1 MAKHKTIII
10 TGGSRGIGR
19 AVALL
24 AGQRG
29 WSVAVNYQRDERSAA
44 EVVQQIITAGGRAE
58 AIKGDVQDP
67 ADMAGLFERAE
78 AAFGRVDGLVANA
91 GVTAPLSKLADMDIE
106 RIERLIGVNLMG
118 AIICAREAARRFGRP
133 KAEAA
138 GAIVFLSSAAARLG
152 SANEFVD
159 YAATKGAIDTLTKG
173 LSIELAAENI
183 RVNAVRPGL
192 IATEMHAS
200 GGVPDRAE
208 RLGRN
213 VPMGRP
219 GRADEVAQAII
230 WLLSDEASYVTGA
243 VLDVTGGR

>member
-29 WSVAVNYQRDERSAA
+29 WSVAVNYQRDAGSAA
-44 EVVQQIITAGGRAE
+44 EVVQQIIAAGGRAE
-58 AIKGDVQDP
+58 AVQGDVQDP
-67 ADMAGLFERAE
+67 GDMARLFERAE

-106 RIERLIGVNLMG
+106 RIERLVGVNLMG
-118 AIICAREAARRFGRP
+118 ALICAREAARRFGRP
-133 KAEAA
+133 KDEAA
-138 GAIVFLSSAAARLG
+138 GAIVFVSSAAARLG
-152 SANEFVD
+152 SPNEFVD

-200 GGVPDRAE
+200 GGEPDRAE
-208 RLGRN
+208 RLGRT

-219 GRADEVAQAII
+219 GRPDEVAQAII

-243 VLDVTGGR
+243 VLDVAGGR